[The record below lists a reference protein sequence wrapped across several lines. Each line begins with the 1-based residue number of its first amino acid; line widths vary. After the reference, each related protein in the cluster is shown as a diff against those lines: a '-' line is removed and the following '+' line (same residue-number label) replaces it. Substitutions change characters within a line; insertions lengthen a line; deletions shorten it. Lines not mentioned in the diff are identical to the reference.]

1 VPQFADNLAFG
12 QIGESAIARWL
23 RRRGSSVLPAY
34 EKEINSGKGPR
45 LFTPDAQL
53 VTPDLFIFPWLEF
66 IEAKHKSVFTW
77 YHRSRKWC
85 TGIDLHHYR
94 DYLKTQQ
101 QTKRRVWLLFLHRF
115 SGILPDGGLDYWG
128 YPMSYPYR
136 PTDTDLGLEQR
147 LKDTLQRIDEAHR
160 PETKST
166 LWLKYQSLHRQRSPG
181 YVAWME
187 NKLRIN
193 R

>member
-1 VPQFADNLAFG
+1 MPQFADNLAFG

-101 QTKRRVWLLFLHRF
+101 QTKRRVWLLFLHRQ
-115 SGILPDGGLDYWG
+115 SVPDMIDLQGRNDCDYCAANELGTCCPPECPTGLFGNNLNYLCHQIDHSSNKYGRHGMVYWAHETLRLMA
-128 YPMSYPYR
+128 PLS
-136 PTDTDLGLEQR
+136 DL
-147 LKDTLQRIDEAHR
+147 DD
-160 PETKST
+160 
-166 LWLKYQSLHRQRSPG
+166 
-181 YVAWME
+181 V
-187 NKLRIN
+187 
-193 R
+193 